1 MSTLT
6 KIASAAAVVA
16 ISASSAFALQTVET
30 SVPTSLQNSRLAD
43 AEHIDSV
50 TVNVEQTAAPASID
64 ETLFQTTGLG
74 SLDEAGCCPGC
85 CALAPAPAP
94 APALVLVLVVGV
106 DRYCWGAGAGTGAGA
121 GAGA

>member
-64 ETLFQTTGLG
+64 ETLFQTTGRTTTT
-74 SLDEAGCCPGC
+74 
-85 CALAPAPAP
+85 
-94 APALVLVLVVGV
+94 VVATAA
-106 DRYCWGAGAGTGAGA
+106 DTGAPESLRNTRLLQR
-121 GAGA
+121 